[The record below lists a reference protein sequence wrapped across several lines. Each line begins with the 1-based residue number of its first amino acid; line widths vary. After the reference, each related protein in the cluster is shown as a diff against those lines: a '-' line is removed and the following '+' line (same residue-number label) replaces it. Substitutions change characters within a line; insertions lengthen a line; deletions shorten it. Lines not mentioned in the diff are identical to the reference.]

1 MVWYKPWTWGAVQNY
16 VGNAVIN
23 AMAARAAGQPPTRKF
38 IFSDRQKR
46 KAFTNHIINNA
57 AAVVL
62 TPDELGLLLAM
73 VQVYNLHHK
82 KELMTQLG
90 YFSYHEP
97 RLDVLTRHLKM
108 AVPDFRKFK
117 QMVGRVKKSL
127 PNF

>member
-1 MVWYKPWTWGAVQNY
+1 MAWWNPLSWGAVQNY
-16 VGNAVIN
+16 VGNAAIN
-23 AMAARAAGQPPTRKF
+23 VAAARAAGQPQTRRF
-38 IFSDRQKR
+38 IFSDRQRR
-46 KAFTNHIINNA
+46 KAFTNHIIANA

-82 KELMTQLG
+82 KELMAQLE

-108 AVPDFRKFK
+108 AVPNIKEFRK
-117 QMVGRVKKSL
+117 MEGRVKRAL